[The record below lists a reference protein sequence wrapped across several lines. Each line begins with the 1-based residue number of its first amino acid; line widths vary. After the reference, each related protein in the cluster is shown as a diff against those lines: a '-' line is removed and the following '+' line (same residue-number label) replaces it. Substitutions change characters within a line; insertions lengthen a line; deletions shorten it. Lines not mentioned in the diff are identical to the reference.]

1 MRTLTIF
8 LLGCLFLTTSF
19 GQALKITKLKK
30 NFYIYTTSIMYG
42 GTPFP
47 ANGMYVVTDSG
58 VILLDT
64 PWDTTQFQPL
74 LDSIQIK
81 YHKKVMLCIATHSHS
96 DRTAGLE
103 YFKQQGIKT
112 YTTFLTDE
120 FCIKNNDKRAE
131 FHFTDDTTFTV
142 GQYTF
147 QTYFAG
153 EGHTKDN
160 IVIWFPKDKILYGG
174 CLIKSTEATSLGYL
188 DDANIT
194 AWPATINN
202 LKQKFPD
209 PAFIIPGH
217 QSWESKKSL
226 DHTLFL
232 LKENKKNN

>member
-1 MRTLTIF
+1 MKTLLIF
-8 LLGCLFLTTSF
+8 ILGCLLLINSF

-30 NFYIYTTSIMYG
+30 NFYIYTTSVKYDG
-42 GTPFP
+42 KPFP
-47 ANGMYVVTDSG
+47 ANGMYVVTNNG

-81 YHKKVMLCIATHSHS
+81 HHKKVVLCVATHSHA

-112 YTTFLTDE
+112 YTTFLTDK
-120 FCIKNNDKRAE
+120 FCIRDNDKRAE
-131 FHFTDDTTFTV
+131 FHFTNDTTFTV
-142 GQYTF
+142 GQYSF

-174 CLIKSTEATSLGYL
+174 CLIKSTEATSIGYT
-188 DDANIT
+188 DDANLT
-194 AWPATINN
+194 AWSATINK

-226 DHTLFL
+226 EHTLDL
-232 LKENKKNN
+232 LKENKLGK